1 MAAIAEHRSFLADIQ
16 ARQAARRA
24 AADSSLDWQPQPM
37 LNAFGNGGQNAQAG
51 PSGTSKGVDYISKLN
66 VANYIPEE
74 ESVRNDYAAW
84 YGASGQWGSNF
95 VLGAEERQVCE
106 E

>member
-1 MAAIAEHRSFLADIQ
+1 MTAIAAHRSFLADIQ
-16 ARQAARRA
+16 ARQSARRA
-24 AADSSLDWQPQPM
+24 AIDPSYSWTTQPN
-37 LNAFGNGGQNAQAG
+37 LNHGNAVAG
-51 PSGTSKGVDYISKLN
+51 PSGTWKGVDYISKAN

-84 YGASGQWGSNF
+84 YGASGEWGSNF
-95 VLGAEERQVCE
+95 VLGADEGQVCE